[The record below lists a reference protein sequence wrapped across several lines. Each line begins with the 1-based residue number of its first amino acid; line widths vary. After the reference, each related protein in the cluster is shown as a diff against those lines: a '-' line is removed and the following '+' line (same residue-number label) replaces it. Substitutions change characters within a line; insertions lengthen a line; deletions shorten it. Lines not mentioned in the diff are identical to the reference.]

1 MKDELKNDY
10 LSRIGF
16 SESLM
21 PSKEVLF
28 SLHKNHVFSVPFE
41 NLDIQ
46 LGVSVSIEPE
56 KNHEKV
62 VNNRRGGYCFEVN
75 ALFATLLESIGFDVA
90 YHGSRVWYGYDP
102 NAGMRPRAHQI
113 LIVTIDGTEYLVD
126 VSFGN
131 GIIFPLQL
139 DTVEIQEQFG
149 RYYRVMPDLKLGTK
163 VEQRVSDSWMLLFSF
178 TRETCYPQ
186 DYEVANFYAYRHKN
200 SIFTQKL
207 ICTIPDEKGRKI
219 ILNRE
224 YSRVVGSERR
234 TTKIKSNY
242 HLLQLLKDEFEIAFP
257 QQVNFHLFKN
267 EYV

>member
-1 MKDELKNDY
+1 MKSELRNDY
-10 LSRIGF
+10 LLRIGF
-16 SESLM
+16 KDSLA

-46 LGVSVSIEPE
+46 LGFSVSTETE
-56 KNHEKV
+56 KNYEKIV
-62 VNNRRGGYCFEVN
+62 KNHRGGYCFEVN
-75 ALFATLLESIGFDVA
+75 ALFASLLESIGFNVA

-113 LIVTIDGTEYLVD
+113 LVVTIAGVEYLVD

-139 DTVEIQEQFG
+139 GILDIQEQLG
-149 RYYRVMPDLKLGTK
+149 RYYRVVPDQKLGVK
-163 VEQRVSDSWMLLFSF
+163 VEQRVSEGWMLLFSF

-186 DYEVANFYAYRHKN
+186 DYEVANFYAHRHKN

-207 ICTIPDEKGRKI
+207 ICTIPDERGRKT

-224 YSRVVGSERR
+224 YSRVVGSERT
-234 TTKIKSNY
+234 TTKIRSNY
-242 HLLQLLKDEFEIAFP
+242 HLLQLLRNEFGITYQ